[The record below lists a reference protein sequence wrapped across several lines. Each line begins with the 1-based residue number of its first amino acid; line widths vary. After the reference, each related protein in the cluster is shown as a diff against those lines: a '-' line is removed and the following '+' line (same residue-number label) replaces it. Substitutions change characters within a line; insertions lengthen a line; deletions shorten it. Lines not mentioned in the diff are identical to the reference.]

1 MKYPHPIF
9 VYQTG
14 SIKGLPYEIF
24 DWYDR
29 SKCYYVKVT
38 VRDETLYFGKPSEDG
53 THVTPFL
60 KESEAC
66 ELANRLKVQLPK
78 MKIKYRD
85 IIVFGTTKLLTE
97 LD

>member
-1 MKYPHPIF
+1 MKGRFKIF
-9 VYQTG
+9 IYQTG
-14 SIKGLPYEIF
+14 SIKGLPYEVF
-24 DWYDR
+24 DWYD

-53 THVTPFL
+53 THVTPFI
-60 KESEAC
+60 KENEAC

-85 IIVFGTTKLLTE
+85 IIVFGTTKLLTD